1 MTSVIISMPIA
12 LKSFVGFMERPYFR
26 EGVVV
31 LYRYVE
37 CLVQN
42 FAFMVIFSHWR
53 VGCVLSIRNAT
64 IQVSVYPLQCKLLPY
79 KPVHNCYSANCYSA
93 NCYSAT
99 QYEIASHANGRFVA
113 LRENMNSTACVRVA
127 SYKTRGKG

>member
-64 IQVSVYPLQCKLLPY
+64 IQVSVYPLQCKLLPC
-79 KPVHNCYSANCYSA
+79 KPVHNRYSA

-99 QYEIASHANGRFVA
+99 QYKTASHANGRFVA
-113 LRENMNSTACVRVA
+113 LHENVNSNACECVA

>member
-64 IQVSVYPLQCKLLPY
+64 IQASVYPLQCKLLPC
-79 KPVHNCYSANCYSA
+79 KPVRNRYHASCYH
-93 NCYSAT
+93 AT
-99 QYEIASHANGRFVA
+99 KYETDSHASGSFVA
-113 LRENMNSTACVRVA
+113 LHENVNSNMCERVA

>member
-1 MTSVIISMPIA
+1 
-12 LKSFVGFMERPYFR
+12 MERPYFR

-64 IQVSVYPLQCKLLPY
+64 IQVSVYPLQCKLLPCKLLPCKLLPCKWLWSRFEY
-79 KPVHNCYSANCYSA
+79 KRVFCVVQRKN
-93 NCYSAT
+93 T
-99 QYEIASHANGRFVA
+99 
-113 LRENMNSTACVRVA
+113 NSNVCERMVL
-127 SYKTRGKG
+127 YKTRGKG